1 MIMSGIYQFHQKVV
15 LLVFN
20 SNRES
25 ILVDIKKD
33 LIKVDKIAI
42 LLLKN
47 IIFNESLYSNCV

>member
-42 LLLKN
+42 FLLKN